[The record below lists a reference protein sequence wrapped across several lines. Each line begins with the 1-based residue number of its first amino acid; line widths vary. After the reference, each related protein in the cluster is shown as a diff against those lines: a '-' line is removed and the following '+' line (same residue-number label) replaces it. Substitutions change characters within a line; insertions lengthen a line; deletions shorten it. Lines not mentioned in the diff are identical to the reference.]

1 MALASGL
8 KKKIERKGQNG
19 GSGNFRQSRGFF
31 FHGGSKSDPDLP
43 EGLIPSKAIAI
54 KCIFFCFVSVE
65 IIKDRKSIRSDPEP
79 IFT

>member
-8 KKKIERKGQNG
+8 KKKSREKARMADPGI
-19 GSGNFRQSRGFF
+19 SGKAGFF

-65 IIKDRKSIRSDPEP
+65 KIKDRKSIRSDPEP